1 MYEIQMGGSALGK
14 VGFGS
19 LATLVMAS
27 AALALPQEAW
37 TQEGDAPG
45 MGNRYLS
52 SIVYDSDRHEVLTI
66 LGGHASGHYSE
77 IWSWAAATWSWSKV
91 WDGSSDG
98 PDDRGQAAAD
108 DDGQGNTWLVG
119 GYQGGEQIYFDD
131 TWRWDGTSW
140 TEEEFDGGPTPGF
153 RSAAVM
159 VYDSDRDVF
168 VLFGGWVDGV
178 GYVDD
183 TWELDPEEGWSQVH
197 PGGGGCPTQRGA
209 HGMTYDTRTK
219 RALLYGGTDDPY
231 NEVALDDMWAWDG
244 SEWELLAPAEP
255 GGPGPRTGHGMA
267 QDPETGLIYLYGGMT
282 HVGMNPRYADLWT
295 WDGTMWDLVHDG
307 ITPPAP
313 VGRSHTDI
321 AFVEDHD
328 EVLLYGGESHQGT
341 VLGDTWTFD
350 PDPEDTITYSLVSG
364 PSNGSLPWIHSSDGS
379 FEYTPNL
386 NFVGSDSFEFQV
398 SDGIATDTA
407 TITIDVYVPQVTF
420 DLRVA
425 EDDSH
430 LAFQL
435 DHYVGTD
442 TSFDTFWV
450 LPVPFELEVT
460 LPDGLSPSE
469 VQVSLWDGSVLD
481 LTSNEQT
488 LEFTALPPATGSILD
503 AWAALAWTCDP
514 TLQIPSDDHPVTIE
528 DTLKKHTEMVREYV
542 NLCAELGIPT
552 VVNESI
558 LEGMQ
563 DPFAQVKDYIN
574 NDVDFSLL
582 TPAQQ
587 TELTNFR
594 DVELNALRLDMSQKL
609 TDLTLEHLIHQAT
622 AKTDA
627 AGKMKELLDDLD
639 SIDISLAGDKT
650 LEITSVVGFD
660 FNETLKD
667 ALLNVDLPTV
677 RDVLEKPHKL
687 FTEVGLSGELYF
699 DTESSVRVTGSVKNL
714 NQDKTQSTYES
725 SVEWFNVP
733 LGLGTFTGN
742 IRQGY
747 TPATDTKDAAFTF
760 GFDH

>member
-108 DDGQGNTWLVG
+108 DDGQGNTWLFG

-350 PDPEDTITYSLVSG
+350 PDPEDDVTYYCIGAPNSVGSGARIGYVGSTSIAANDFHLTVAHAPPHQFGLFYFG
-364 PSNGSLPWIHSSDGS
+364 PSQTEVPFGNGYRCVAPLPTGIFRLGPASPTNADGTLIRHVDFTVLSGSDGQILS
-379 FEYTPNL
+379 ESTWN
-386 NFVGSDSFEFQV
+386 
-398 SDGIATDTA
+398 
-407 TITIDVYVPQVTF
+407 
-420 DLRVA
+420 
-425 EDDSH
+425 
-430 LAFQL
+430 FQL
-435 DHYVGTD
+435 WYRDPAHGGEQ
-442 TSFDTFWV
+442 FN
-450 LPVPFELEVT
+450 
-460 LPDGLSPSE
+460 LS
-469 VQVSLWDGSVLD
+469 
-481 LTSNEQT
+481 
-488 LEFTALPPATGSILD
+488 
-503 AWAALAWTCDP
+503 
-514 TLQIPSDDHPVTIE
+514 
-528 DTLKKHTEMVREYV
+528 
-542 NLCAELGIPT
+542 
-552 VVNESI
+552 
-558 LEGMQ
+558 
-563 DPFAQVKDYIN
+563 
-574 NDVDFSLL
+574 
-582 TPAQQ
+582 
-587 TELTNFR
+587 
-594 DVELNALRLDMSQKL
+594 
-609 TDLTLEHLIHQAT
+609 
-622 AKTDA
+622 
-627 AGKMKELLDDLD
+627 
-639 SIDISLAGDKT
+639 
-650 LEITSVVGFD
+650 
-660 FNETLKD
+660 D
-667 ALLNVDLPTV
+667 AL
-677 RDVLEKPHKL
+677 
-687 FTEVGLSGELYF
+687 SA
-699 DTESSVRVTGSVKNL
+699 
-714 NQDKTQSTYES
+714 
-725 SVEWFNVP
+725 
-733 LGLGTFTGN
+733 TF
-742 IRQGY
+742 R
-747 TPATDTKDAAFTF
+747 P
-760 GFDH
+760 